1 MSQLVHRAFL
11 ATLATGAMVA
21 SGAAFGTPAFAA
33 PAPDMYGPTISD
45 VETTSEGLGG
55 SVSFVVEDIPGLSS
69 IDLRDPSTDAIFYR
83 RVVDF
88 PGNVSADGVHRY
100 TFDIKFSDIQA
111 AWTKAGHTDAL
122 PATVKLVAWGS
133 DGLPSKRADVALEP
147 VAMTSL
153 DFGIESG
160 KLDLRVGQQT
170 NIGVTHQPEN
180 ANKTKINWSGDDIDV
195 LNVDEKSG
203 LVTAQKE
210 GCSDVR
216 AVADYADPMVFDPVM
231 ATVNVCVTELGE
243 DEIAVNHLRMD
254 LAEGETVTLKPLLPE
269 KFKDATLSW
278 GLEYGGVAILKA
290 ADDGKSA
297 TITGGNSLDWDQ
309 VNLTATLADGT
320 EATATMIVVVKSVKQ
335 DATAPAPWVD
345 PQPQPAPTGTWE
357 KDTIGWWYRNADG
370 SYPKDTV
377 ATIDGRVFRFDARG
391 YVRTGWVEESG
402 TWYYHDANGYMVTGW
417 LNLGGTYYYLDA
429 NGAMATG
436 WQNLGGTWYYLN
448 ASGAMA
454 TGWLNLGGT
463 WYYLNAS
470 GAMATGWLNLGGTWY
485 YLNASGA
492 MATGWINLGAT

>member
-21 SGAAFGTPAFAA
+21 SGAAFGAPAFAA

-55 SVSFVVEDIPGLSS
+55 SVSFAVEDIPGLSS

-160 KLDLRVGQQT
+160 KLGLRVGQQT

-243 DEIAVNHLRMD
+243 DEIAVNHLRVD
-254 LAEGETVTLKPLLPE
+254 LEEGETVTLKPLLPE

-297 TITGGNSLDWDQ
+297 TITGGTL
-309 VNLTATLADGT
+309 LTGIRST
-320 EATATMIVVVKSVKQ
+320 
-335 DATAPAPWVD
+335 
-345 PQPQPAPTGTWE
+345 
-357 KDTIGWWYRNADG
+357 
-370 SYPKDTV
+370 
-377 ATIDGRVFRFDARG
+377 
-391 YVRTGWVEESG
+391 
-402 TWYYHDANGYMVTGW
+402 
-417 LNLGGTYYYLDA
+417 
-429 NGAMATG
+429 
-436 WQNLGGTWYYLN
+436 
-448 ASGAMA
+448 
-454 TGWLNLGGT
+454 
-463 WYYLNAS
+463 
-470 GAMATGWLNLGGTWY
+470 
-485 YLNASGA
+485 
-492 MATGWINLGAT
+492 